1 MKRKHVIMIICIAL
15 AVLLAASF
23 SFAWFADTM
32 RKNAQIETYIHK
44 SYFESGDGESA
55 KQFQIYDPDTGA
67 PLDPVTGQPLSSS
80 ASQDN
85 CAFEIKY
92 PVQLYYFAWLQA
104 LGYFNVP
111 DDSGDSIEPVYFY
124 LSADLDMTGW
134 ILPQIGTQTY
144 PFVGN
149 FDGNGHTITNLTV
162 QNIEGTD
169 PNQWTDKPANIN
181 GLNIVGFFGVVGS
194 LENNGTVNG
203 AVAGT
208 SGFTATPNYRYNNSV
223 NEIKNFTLVDA
234 TIKTDLPESLA
245 GIAAGYVNGT
255 MEDVKVVG
263 GTLHSTATTALTY
276 TVNLSDFGAVGFC
289 TEPYKDSNTVTT
301 LIIYDPQVYSNAGGY
316 AEDQGNNW
324 GNSINMQTMY
334 EDLLNVYNG
343 YSVNIP
349 TTPAG
354 KNTITVTKT
363 DGTVTGIAVTGNGE
377 PVSTTYAGGRTYN
390 LKVVEKKDGTNTVSF
405 FSLVERNAN
414 FMYLYGG
421 KTYITETVQE
431 DSYYIHTGEATPA
444 HYLTLNAQLAIAD
457 TASQST
463 DARWII
469 KDGKI
474 YTVRSKTFIDPDA
487 EGGSY
492 TEDWLYYLVK
502 SASNQLEIIEVSQ
515 LESVPAS
522 VTGSAWAVG
531 ENTITTGGYAL
542 VYKNGSWQLEQAA
555 TYITDNAEQNYLS
568 LNNTPAIVNQTSS
581 ANATSWSKE
590 TSGTGFKLA
599 ATVSNTKYYLNCSS
613 SGVLSVGTNE
623 ASATVWYEDTAVA
636 GRNKIYMLT
645 SENAGFALYYDGTN
659 WDTTGYTINASGN
672 DWGGSIDM
680 LALNLRLKDLLNR
693 DLGSP
698 QSAAS
703 LSSIVT
709 GNAVVTTNG
718 YHRYFTSGT
727 NMVSGTNSN
736 STASSRQNFY
746 NGNPLADNWSG
757 SLVYY
762 LENIT
767 GGRVAD
773 YQTASGTMFPL
784 PATVLPLAVSDSYP
798 YTVKSDN
805 TGYIVAGD
813 TGNTSQSYPLRTTVR
828 TSSYGINLIGNSL
841 GSLGDATSGVYY
853 NSPSFIVLTNSKAE
867 YTSSS
872 DFTWIRD
879 SEDSFQFVNDQ
890 NVTETITTNRNL
902 TRSNVSTQMQSYYD
916 KTPIESNTFEGYDRA
931 RINLHP
937 VLSDVKRINA
947 LNFMSTTISATK
959 ITTIPTATI
968 NGHNYTDYD
977 LLSSSLDFNLKTA
990 GTIKFFAG
998 SYYTGRSNGADS
1010 FFSLHVVK
1018 RDPNDE
1024 TKILD
1029 TFEISKIYENT
1040 NSSTKGLY
1048 PYVYQYKDGTYS
1060 VGKEGVVYT
1069 VGTLRFDMQYLWNT
1083 PPLLR
1088 ALYYFEIPANA
1099 GEYAIGAVSTSKT
1112 RGARMIYLDIS
1123 ANASVEGDSK
1133 IVESLSAETKHTDAG
1148 TLTYT
1153 DVEPTETD
1161 APTYY
1166 PLAWNRYGEGNAHD
1180 YRGDLPADTNTGY
1193 VISGANTNSAIPGDI
1208 RVSQYT
1214 KYATGNWASIRNS
1227 LTSANN
1233 AGILNDARVYTI
1245 IDGEQVTIDS
1255 YGIGIMHTMQ
1265 YGSVSKTVNALL
1277 QGNQYVYGLH
1287 FMNAQI
1293 SKDNIVTVPKAIING
1308 VTKTNYKM
1316 PQDSIDFHVATKG
1329 RIAFMAGTYYSGSN
1343 GVQSFFSL
1351 HRIFRDGS
1359 DNITAIKQLSEI
1371 YSDGDAS
1378 HGYVY
1383 RYKNDSNYYNAD
1395 GSLNG
1400 SSVPSGYV
1408 KVYDLRAIDDPN
1420 GLTGNASLTQNS
1432 VYYFEIPVD
1441 AGEYAL
1447 GSSDTDGAYLIYL
1460 DIAANASFAVQ
1471 TCTTEVTEQLEYTMN
1486 YPKGIAFVDDKDST
1500 LYDDNSGKADP
1511 SKSVFVS
1518 IPMRDEDDNVIS
1530 SGDTVFDIDQYAN
1543 MEVTNTTS
1551 AIQNGAIPQSIPLG
1565 GTLSVNETALTMDAS
1580 KRTIIE
1586 KVTAVT
1592 VDLAGA
1598 TTTTV
1603 TTTTYTL
1610 ENGVTTVVVEKTE
1623 TKEFNGTSTTSTA
1636 NTVTTV
1642 QREVDGVL
1650 VTEQTVGPITT
1661 TPTQPLFDG
1670 DTLIPDD
1677 LTTDPIVKAEAIFK
1691 YSYSGNGL
1699 TNTVERDGD
1708 LNAVLTNMVITID
1721 GNDYTVYDVE
1731 EGTGVNAGK
1740 YDVTISGTAGTYTV
1754 TVEVLDDEFV
1764 FTINNT
1770 DVASTGNLSVA
1781 VAAAPTP

>member
-44 SYFESGDGESA
+44 SYFESGDGKTA
-55 KQFQIYDPDTGA
+55 NQFQIYDPDTGA
-67 PLDPVTGQPLSSS
+67 PLDPATGLPLSSS

-208 SGFTATPNYRYNNSV
+208 SGFTATPNYTYNNSV

-234 TIKTDLPESLA
+234 TVKTDLTDSLA

-301 LIIYDPQVYSNAGGY
+301 LIVYDPQVYSNAGGY

-334 EDLLNVYNG
+334 EDLLAVYNG

-363 DGTVTGIAVTGNGE
+363 DGSVTGIAVTGNGE

-405 FSLVERNAN
+405 FSLVERNAS

-474 YTVRSKTFIDPDA
+474 YTVRSKTVIDPDA

-502 SASNQLEIIEVSQ
+502 NASNQLEIIEVSQ

-531 ENTITTGGYAL
+531 EDTITTGGYAL

-623 ASATVWYEDTAVA
+623 ASATVWYEDTSNA
-636 GRNKIYMLT
+636 NQIKIYMLS
-645 SENAGFALYYDGTN
+645 SENGGYALYYDATN
-659 WDTTGYTINASGN
+659 SNWSTTTYYIGAG
-672 DWGGSIDM
+672 DAWGGSIDM
-680 LALNLRLKDLLNR
+680 KALDERLYSLLNTNLRVYNVSSSVG
-693 DLGSP
+693 DLGTIQTNHGVAAGSS
-698 QSAAS
+698 SAAS
-703 LSSIVT
+703 DSNRYLYHWYYTDAHNSFYTFYGDYQYRYYVTYHPNTSSVIYRLGGAQQVR
-709 GNAVVTTNG
+709 AS
-718 YHRYFTSGT
+718 TSP
-727 NMVSGTNSN
+727 TNS
-736 STASSRQNFY
+736 TSR
-746 NGNPLADNWSG
+746 PLFSVPH
-757 SLVYY
+757 S
-762 LENIT
+762 
-767 GGRVAD
+767 
-773 YQTASGTMFPL
+773 
-784 PATVLPLAVSDSYP
+784 VLPLLVDPNNGYETLSG
-798 YTVKSDN
+798 N
-805 TGYIVAGD
+805 TGYIVGGSTGTGAYGNQTTVRAGSYGLNFIGHSISSSGTGSATYVKSQLEVVSITNPGTYNANNWGRIKD
-813 TGNTSQSYPLRTTVR
+813 TYNQNNTNVSSTLSSKYSSRTIDMTVTNNVPLKKYSEAREQLHEVLNGSSFVHGLHFTGNTVS
-828 TSSYGINLIGNSL
+828 
-841 GSLGDATSGVYY
+841 A
-853 NSPSFIVLTNSKAE
+853 
-867 YTSSS
+867 S
-872 DFTWIRD
+872 D
-879 SEDSFQFVNDQ
+879 
-890 NVTETITTNRNL
+890 
-902 TRSNVSTQMQSYYD
+902 Y
-916 KTPIESNTFEGYDRA
+916 
-931 RINLHP
+931 
-937 VLSDVKRINA
+937 
-947 LNFMSTTISATK
+947 TTIATAY
-959 ITTIPTATI
+959 IYNQTYT
-968 NGHNYTDYD
+968 NYQ
-977 LLSSSLDFNLKTA
+977 LPSHSLDFNLKEK
-990 GTIKFFAG
+990 GYINFFAG
-998 SYYTGRSNGADS
+998 SYRTSVGTNSDS
-1010 FFSLHVVK
+1010 FFSLNIIKRNGSNLSSVK
-1018 RDPNDE
+1018 
-1024 TKILD
+1024 
-1029 TFEISKIYENT
+1029 EISKIYANT
-1040 NSSTKGLY
+1040 NASTKDAY
-1048 PYVYQYKDGTYS
+1048 PYVYLCTDNSYS
-1060 VGKEGVVYT
+1060 TGSTEVSYTLGSVV
-1069 VGTLRFDMQYLWNT
+1069 FDCQYLWND
-1083 PPLLR
+1083 PGVAN
-1088 ALYYFEIPANA
+1088 ALYYVEIPANP
-1099 GEYAIGAVSTSKT
+1099 GEYALGSHSGKANGTYL
-1112 RGARMIYLDIS
+1112 IYLDIS
-1123 ANASVEGDSK
+1123 TNAAIEGDSK
-1133 IVESLSAETKHTDAG
+1133 IVESLSAETKHTNAG

-1420 GLTGNASLTQNS
+1420 GLTGNPSLTQNS

-1530 SGDTVFDIDQYAN
+1530 SGNTVFDIDQYAN

>member
-162 QNIEGTD
+162 QNIEGSD
-169 PNQWTDKPANIN
+169 PNQWTDKPANIT

-208 SGFTATPNYRYNNSV
+208 SGFTATPNYTYNNSV

-234 TIKTDLPESLA
+234 TIKTDLSESLA

-334 EDLLNVYNG
+334 QDLLNVYQN
-343 YSVNIP
+343 YSATIP
-349 TTPAG
+349 TNPAG
-354 KNTITVTKT
+354 RNIITVTKQ
-363 DGTVTGIAVTGNGE
+363 DDVVTGYSVVGSGE
-377 PVSTTYAGGRTYN
+377 PLSTVYAGNRRYN
-390 LKVVEKKDGTNTVSF
+390 LKIVEKKDGAETVAF
-405 FSLVERNAN
+405 YSLVERNAS

-421 KTYITETVQE
+421 TTYVTQTVQE
-431 DSYYIHTGEATPA
+431 GSYYIHTGESTPA
-444 HYLTLNAQLAIAD
+444 HYLTLNSQLAIAD
-457 TASQST
+457 SASQSS
-463 DARWII
+463 DAKWII
-469 KDGKI
+469 EDGKI
-474 YTVRSKTFIDPDA
+474 YTVRTKRVIDQDVDN
-487 EGGSY
+487 GY
-492 TEDWLYYLVK
+492 FDEDYLYYLIK
-502 SASNQLEIIEVSQ
+502 NSSHQLEIVELSQ
-515 LESVPAS
+515 VASLPPS
-522 VTGSAWAVG
+522 VTGSIWTV
-531 ENTITTGGYAL
+531 EEDKITTGGYAL
-542 VYKNGSWQLEQAA
+542 IYKNGSWQLEQAA
-555 TYITDNAEQNYLS
+555 MYITDNAEQNYLS

-599 ATVSNTKYYLNCSS
+599 ATVSNTKYYLNCSNV
-613 SGVLSVGTNE
+613 GVLTIGTSE
-623 ASATVWYEDTAVA
+623 ASATVWYEDTASV
-636 GRNKIYMLT
+636 GRHKVYMLT
-645 SENAGFALYYDGTN
+645 SESDGWALYFDGTSWN
-659 WDTTGYTINASGN
+659 ATGYSINTSGE

-680 LALNLRLKDLLNR
+680 RSLNLRISNLLNTGGGYSFTAYGTTYHMER
-693 DLGSP
+693 MTVSNKTEYIGSLGG
-698 QSAAS
+698 ATAIDHIATGHAIV
-703 LSSIVT
+703 SSSSYYHYYVDFNNSVST
-709 GNAVVTTNG
+709 YAMGYSTYGSKNPDTTNLVYRLSG
-718 YHRYFTSGT
+718 AGVVKDGTS
-727 NMVSGTNSN
+727 
-736 STASSRQNFY
+736 ASSS
-746 NGNPLADNWSG
+746 NPSIM
-757 SLVYY
+757 VP
-762 LENIT
+762 
-767 GGRVAD
+767 
-773 YQTASGTMFPL
+773 GTI
-784 PATVLPLAVSDSYP
+784 LPLNVDSDTYETRS
-798 YTVKSDN
+798 TN
-805 TGYIVAGD
+805 TGYIVGGGQYNA
-813 TGNTSQSYPLRTTVR
+813 TTVR
-828 TSSYGINLIGNSL
+828 ASSYALTNIGNSISTN
-841 GSLGDATSGVYY
+841 GTSSATY
-853 NSPSFIVLTNSKAE
+853 NSANLEVLTN
-867 YTSSS
+867 TSTTYSASNYGRIQDRSDITAYSPNINHASVSS
-872 DFTWIRD
+872 ALSGYSASIASNSLKKYESARAQMNSILSGAVRVHGLHFTG
-879 SEDSFQFVNDQ
+879 
-890 NVTETITTNRNL
+890 ETISKTNVVTKQNAIMYGV
-902 TRSNVSTQMQSYYD
+902 TNGSST
-916 KTPIESNTFEGYDRA
+916 
-931 RINLHP
+931 
-937 VLSDVKRINA
+937 
-947 LNFMSTTISATK
+947 
-959 ITTIPTATI
+959 
-968 NGHNYTDYD
+968 
-977 LLSSSLDFNLKTA
+977 SLDLTEHSIDFYVKAPGYIN
-990 GTIKFFAG
+990 FFAG
-998 SYYTGRSNGADS
+998 SYGTYSSVIDCDS
-1010 FFSLHVVK
+1010 FFSLNLIVRDSSKNITDVK
-1018 RDPNDE
+1018 Q
-1024 TKILD
+1024 
-1029 TFEISKIYENT
+1029 IYSVWSNT
-1040 NSSTKGLY
+1040 NPATKGMYPHLY
-1048 PYVYQYKDGTYS
+1048 YDNSGNLIEYGYTSSQVTKG
-1060 VGKEGVVYT
+1060 VKE
-1069 VGTLRFDMQYLWNT
+1069 FDMAFLHNA
-1083 PPLLR
+1083 PPVLQ
-1088 ALYYFEIPANA
+1088 ALYYFEIPVNS
-1099 GEYAIGAVSTSKT
+1099 GEFALGSVSGKTKGAYL
-1112 RGARMIYLDIS
+1112 IYLDIS

-1133 IVESLSAETKHTDAG
+1133 IVDSLNVVTKHTDAG
-1148 TLTYT
+1148 TLQYS
-1153 DVEPTETD
+1153 DIDPVETNS
-1161 APTYY
+1161 PTYF
-1166 PLAWNRYGEGNAHD
+1166 PLAWSRYSDSTGSH
-1180 YRGDLPADTNTGY
+1180 YQGDLPADTNTGY
-1193 VISGANTNSAIPGDI
+1193 VISGSNTNSTIPGDI
-1208 RVSQYT
+1208 RVSEYD
-1214 KYATGNWASIRNS
+1214 KNANGNWASIRNS
-1227 LTSANN
+1227 LNN

-1420 GLTGNASLTQNS
+1420 GLTGNPSLTQNS

-1530 SGDTVFDIDQYAN
+1530 SGNTVFDIDQYAN

-1551 AIQNGAIPQSIPLG
+1551 EIQNGAIPQSIPLG
-1565 GTLSVNETALTMDAS
+1565 GTLSVNGTPLTLDAS

-1610 ENGVTTVVVEKTE
+1610 ENGVTTVVVETTE
-1623 TKEFNGTSTTSTA
+1623 TKEFNGTSIT
-1636 NTVTTV
+1636 NTVTT
-1642 QREVDGVL
+1642 
-1650 VTEQTVGPITT
+1650 
-1661 TPTQPLFDG
+1661 TPSIFDG